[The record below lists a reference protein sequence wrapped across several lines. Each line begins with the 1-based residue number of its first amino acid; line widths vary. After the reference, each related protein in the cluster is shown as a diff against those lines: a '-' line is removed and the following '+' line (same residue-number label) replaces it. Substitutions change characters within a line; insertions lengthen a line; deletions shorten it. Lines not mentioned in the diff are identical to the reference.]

1 MEGVTLSTSAQHPVD
16 ASGDVAMVDAIPA
29 TPAQA
34 VIPPPEPGL
43 PPDACETL
51 YIQNLNETV
60 KIEGMFRPPSLISA
74 FANPSL
80 LGCVYQHPTQV
91 IKTTLRNLFKNYG
104 PVLDVVA
111 HRNIRMRGQA
121 FVSFDSVE
129 TAYKA
134 LKEVKGFPL
143 YAKPMVGILSLH

>member
-1 MEGVTLSTSAQHPVD
+1 
-16 ASGDVAMVDAIPA
+16 MVSF
-29 TPAQA
+29 
-34 VIPPPEPGL
+34 VL
-43 PPDACETL
+43 PRYQLFE
-51 YIQNLNETV
+51 
-60 KIEGMFRPPSLISA
+60 R
-74 FANPSL
+74 
-80 LGCVYQHPTQV
+80 VYQTPRIV
-91 IKTTLRNLFKNYG
+91 IKTTLKNLFKHYG

-143 YAKPMVGILSLH
+143 YAKPMVGITPQFIL